1 MEKEKLLE
9 SLVDK
14 FLQDNNEKIFAQIL
28 SLICEDVINL
38 AYSFTYNLEDAKD
51 IFQEVSLKIYRGLK
65 KFKKRAKVTSW
76 IYRITV
82 NASIDYLRKRRS
94 SSELKEEYIKSNDII
109 SDIERKDKERIL
121 KKAVERLSPQQ
132 KKVFILKHYH
142 HFKICKISQIL
153 GCSESSVKTHL
164 TRAIENLRR
173 LVKCV

>member
-1 MEKEKLLE
+1 VEKEKLLE
-9 SLVDK
+9 RLVDE
-14 FLQDNNEKIFAQIL
+14 FLQDNNEESFAQIL

-38 AYSFTYNLEDAKD
+38 AYSFTHNLEDAKD

-82 NASIDYLRKRRS
+82 NASIDYLRKRKS
-94 SSELKEEYIKSNDII
+94 FSGLEEKYIKS
-109 SDIERKDKERIL
+109 SDSVSNIEKKDKEMIL
-121 KKAVERLSPQQ
+121 KKAVERLPPQQ
-132 KKVFILKHYH
+132 KKVFILRHYH
-142 HFKICKISQIL
+142 HFKIRKISQIL

-164 TRAIENLRR
+164 VRAIENLRR

>member
-1 MEKEKLLE
+1 MEKERLLE
-9 SLVDK
+9 RLVDE
-14 FLQDNNEKIFAQIL
+14 FLQDNNKKSFAQIL

-38 AYSFTYNLEDAKD
+38 AYSFTHNLEDAKD
-51 IFQEVSLKIYRGLK
+51 IFQEVSFKIYKGLK

-82 NASIDYLRKRRS
+82 NASIDYLRKRKS
-94 SSELKEEYIKSNDII
+94 FSELKEKYIKNSDTINDV
-109 SDIERKDKERIL
+109 ERKDKERIL
-121 KKAVERLSPQQ
+121 KKAVEKLSSQQ